1 MSGLFSAWN
10 QILERTGGNR
20 RLVLAGAAVVAVVL
34 VWGVAHWASEP
45 VYVTL
50 YKDLEFADVARIG
63 KILDDAGVPHR
74 LGPEGKEV
82 LVPVS
87 EAPHARVA
95 VAEDGHPVGGRPGLE
110 LFDKPSW
117 GMTDFAQRVTYQR
130 ALEGELARTIL
141 AIRGIERAQVHL
153 ALPAPSLL
161 RGSDQNARAS
171 VVLTLDP
178 GTTLAPE
185 AVQGVVYVVSNSV
198 EQLSPEN
205 VAVMDNGGRL
215 LSVPA
220 SAESQGGHSGRQM
233 ELQRSVEEALAAKIQ
248 NLLEP
253 ILGPDRVRAQ
263 VTAEL
268 SFEKVD
274 RTIETVGPA
283 AALAGTAAGAGS
295 TGAAAASPDQT
306 SSREY
311 QRREGSVGGLTRLT
325 AAVLV
330 DQAALTTGGEGGA
343 KPGIDLDKIEAMV
356 GDAIGIDKERG
367 DRLSVMAVPFEAA
380 AVPADQGGVAASGSG
395 GVNLVSLAERSV
407 RPLVGLI
414 AVVMIG
420 LLALKSLRLPA
431 PAVPSG
437 ARSAGTPTLAAPEP
451 RPGVEPAR
459 ESSTAAPAEPNLQ
472 VVRGWLN
479 EG

>member
-1 MSGLFSAWN
+1 MV
-10 QILERTGGNR
+10 ERTGGNR
-20 RLVLAGAAVVAVVL
+20 RILLAGAAVVAVAL
-34 VWGVAHWASEP
+34 VWGVTRWASEP

-50 YKDLEFADVARIG
+50 YRDLEFSDVARVE
-63 KILDDAGVPHR
+63 KVLDDAGVPHR
-74 LGPEGKEV
+74 LGPEGNEI

-87 EAPHARVA
+87 QAPQARVA

-153 ALPAPSLL
+153 ALPAPSVV
-161 RGSDQNARAS
+161 RSDEQNARAS
-171 VVLTLDP
+171 VVLTVDP
-178 GTTLAPE
+178 GTTLGPE
-185 AVQGVVYVVSNSV
+185 AIQGIVYVVSNSV
-198 EQLSPEN
+198 EQLSPDN
-205 VAVMDNGGRL
+205 VAVMDDAGRL

-220 SAESQGGHSGRQM
+220 TGGSQGAHSGRHM
-233 ELQRSVEEALAAKIQ
+233 EMQRSVEEALAAKIQ

-253 ILGPDRVRAQ
+253 VLGPDRVRAQ

-283 AALAGTAAGAGS
+283 ATAAAESLGTRGAIPGTTQGS
-295 TGAAAASPDQT
+295 KSH
-306 SSREY
+306 EY
-311 QRREGSVGGLTRLT
+311 QRREGSVGGVTRLT

-330 DQAALTTGGEGGA
+330 DQAALKSGGEGGDA
-343 KPGIDLDKIEAMV
+343 KPALDLNRIEAMV
-356 GDAIGIDKERG
+356 ADAIGIDKERG
-367 DRLSVMAVPFEAA
+367 DRLSVVAVPFEAA
-380 AVPADQGGVAASGSG
+380 TAPAGAGTAASAEGGSSIMT
-395 GVNLVSLAERSV
+395 LLERSV

-414 AVVMIG
+414 AVVVIG

-431 PAVPSG
+431 PAPPAASRAG
-437 ARSAGTPTLAAPEP
+437 ATPALNAPETA
-451 RPGVEPAR
+451 PGPAAAPAR
-459 ESSTAAPAEPNLQ
+459 EPAPAGPPEPNLQ

>member
-1 MSGLFSAWN
+1 
-10 QILERTGGNR
+10 
-20 RLVLAGAAVVAVVL
+20 
-34 VWGVAHWASEP
+34 
-45 VYVTL
+45 
-50 YKDLEFADVARIG
+50 
-63 KILDDAGVPHR
+63 
-74 LGPEGKEV
+74 
-82 LVPVS
+82 
-87 EAPHARVA
+87 
-95 VAEDGHPVGGRPGLE
+95 
-110 LFDKPSW
+110 
-117 GMTDFAQRVTYQR
+117 
-130 ALEGELARTIL
+130 LARTIL

-178 GTTLAPE
+178 GTALAPE

-198 EQLSPEN
+198 EQLLPDN
-205 VAVMDNGGRL
+205 VAVMDDGGRL

-220 SAESQGGHSGRQM
+220 TAGSQGGHSGRQM

-253 ILGPDRVRAQ
+253 VLGSNRVRAQ

-283 AALAGTAAGAGS
+283 TTGTGAGS
-295 TGAAAASPDQT
+295 TGVAAASPDQA

-330 DQAALTTGGEGGA
+330 DQAALIAGGDGGGA
-343 KPGIDLDKIEAMV
+343 KPGIDLDKIKAMV

-367 DRLSVMAVPFEAA
+367 DRLSVVAVPFEAA
-380 AVPADQGGVAASGSG
+380 AVPADGGAVAASGSG

-420 LLALKSLRLPA
+420 LLALKSLRLPV

-437 ARSAGTPTLAAPEP
+437 ARAAGTPTLAAPEP
-451 RPGVEPAR
+451 RPGVEPPR
-459 ESSTAAPAEPNLQ
+459 ESSPAASAEPNLQ

>member
-1 MSGLFSAWN
+1 
-10 QILERTGGNR
+10 
-20 RLVLAGAAVVAVVL
+20 
-34 VWGVAHWASEP
+34 
-45 VYVTL
+45 VTL
-50 YKDLEFADVARIG
+50 YKDLEFADVARVE
-63 KILDDAGVPHR
+63 KILDDAKVDHK
-74 LGPEGKEV
+74 LGPGGNEI

-87 EAPHARVA
+87 QAPQARVA

-141 AIRGIERAQVHL
+141 VIRGIDRAQVHL
-153 ALPAPSLL
+153 ALPAPSVI
-161 RGSDQNARAS
+161 RSGEQNARAS
-171 VVLTLDP
+171 VVLTVDP
-178 GTTLAPE
+178 GTTLSPE
-185 AVQGVVYVVSNSV
+185 AIQGIVYVVSNSV
-198 EQLSPEN
+198 EQLSPDN
-205 VAVMDNGGRL
+205 VAVMDDAGRL

-220 SAESQGGHSGRQM
+220 GSGSQSAHSGRQM
-233 ELQRSVEEALAAKIQ
+233 EMQRSVEEALAAKIQ

-253 ILGPDRVRAQ
+253 VLGPDKVRAQ

-283 AALAGTAAGAGS
+283 PAADSVAS
-295 TGAAAASPDQT
+295 NGAATASADGA

-311 QRREGSVGGLTRLT
+311 QRREGSVGGVTRIT

-330 DQAALTTGGEGGA
+330 DQAAIEPGKGTGDAGSAGGA
-343 KPGIDLDKIEAMV
+343 KPALDLDRIEAMV
-356 GDAIGIDKERG
+356 ADAIGIDKSRG
-367 DRLSVMAVPFEAA
+367 DRLSVVAVPFEPVKISAEA
-380 AVPADQGGVAASGSG
+380 GAAASGG
-395 GVNLVSLAERSV
+395 GGASILSLVERLV

-414 AVVMIG
+414 AVVVIG
-420 LLALKSLRLPA
+420 LLALKSLRLPVSAGPPGSRPAAA
-431 PAVPSG
+431 PA
-437 ARSAGTPTLAAPEP
+437 LNAPETASA
-451 RPGVEPAR
+451 PGAAPAR
-459 ESSTAAPAEPNLQ
+459 EPAPAGPPEPNLQ